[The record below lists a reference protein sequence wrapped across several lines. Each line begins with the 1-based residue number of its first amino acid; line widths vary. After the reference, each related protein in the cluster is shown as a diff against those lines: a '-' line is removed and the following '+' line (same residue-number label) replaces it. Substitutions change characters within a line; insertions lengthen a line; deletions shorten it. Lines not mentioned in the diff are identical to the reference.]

1 MDSTGPTV
9 VRVGQF
15 EVPID
20 KAMSWVSAYTDG
32 ETNRVSP
39 EPFAYPAYDRYN
51 SHANDPAVLQDA
63 DLMAPGPLN
72 VPVKIRSFY
81 GLQSVRDELE
91 AGLARSELA
100 NPMADLPDELIAE
113 LVGNLYAVLDD
124 RGKKPWGVN
133 ATTLSKVLHR
143 KRPASLALHDKWVQA
158 CYLGDHGPVLRVK
171 TRSWAAYMVAVSHA
185 IAKDLRGQPRQFEQL
200 QTACNAQPALSDL
213 RLLDILAWNVGQ
225 ERPGDYAGSTNLK

>member
-1 MDSTGPTV
+1 MDSTSPTV
-9 VRVGQF
+9 VRVGRF
-15 EVPID
+15 GVPIE

-32 ETNRVSP
+32 ETNRASP

-63 DLMAPGPLN
+63 DLMAPGLLN

-81 GLQSVRDELE
+81 GLQRVRDELE

-124 RGKKPWGVN
+124 RGK
-133 ATTLSKVLHR
+133 
-143 KRPASLALHDKWVQA
+143 RP
-158 CYLGDHGPVLRVK
+158 
-171 TRSWAAYMVAVSHA
+171 
-185 IAKDLRGQPRQFEQL
+185 
-200 QTACNAQPALSDL
+200 
-213 RLLDILAWNVGQ
+213 
-225 ERPGDYAGSTNLK
+225 